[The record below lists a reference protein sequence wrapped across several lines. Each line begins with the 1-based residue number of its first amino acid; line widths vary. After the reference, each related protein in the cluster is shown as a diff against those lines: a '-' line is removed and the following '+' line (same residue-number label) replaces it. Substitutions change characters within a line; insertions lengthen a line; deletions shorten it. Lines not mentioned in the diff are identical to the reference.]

1 MQRIKVLFGRR
12 QGLLGSWDVRSDPC
26 DDAWTFVSCNCSET
40 APALVGPDCAA
51 ANGGPAARRVL
62 SLAVG
67 GLDRTAGRQ
76 LVGPLSPALAN
87 LGQLHTLDLHDNH
100 LQARP

>member
-1 MQRIKVLFGRR
+1 M
-12 QGLLGSWDVRSDPC
+12 GSWDVRSDPC

-87 LGQLHTLDLHDNH
+87 LGQLHTLDLHDNR